1 MAIPGNIDSF
11 SLYRNTIFRPRL
23 LAFLV
28 LSSISSGCLLFSQ
41 SRNTR
46 AEASFSPPSITL
58 SNSTIYKIV
67 LYGTQ
72 DNPEGSLPAVSGLNI
87 SKSPQVFRSAS
98 FINGTPSVRLEMSF
112 QVKASREG
120 TFTLPSWIVNIGGK
134 PLRIPAATLQVLA
147 PSQQDLIRKKRQREQ
162 EKELKDAAFIEFDTS
177 RPFLFEGETIPAT
190 VQLFLWDRL
199 PVTRI
204 EQAPVKDGDSFSM
217 TELRQPNEK
226 RNFSRNGKTYA
237 VFSWPIGLT
246 AAMAGQHKLS
256 FSTSIRVR
264 VSNRRSPTFNS
275 PFNNDPFFGFGR
287 EESLTVKGDEMT
299 MEVRSLPMKGR
310 PIGFQG
316 AIGTFTSE
324 SRIDSDS
331 VSLGDPVRLVFEIS
345 GTGNFAAVP
354 APEINSNQKLKIGP
368 PSFSFE
374 GNQIT
379 KHEGKQSFEYIV
391 TPLVAGL
398 LEIPPIEFAYFDPIR
413 ESFFSASTLPH
424 PLQVDR
430 GEQWTPTAPGSNSPF
445 APPDESTRRS
455 SPDLFQAESEPGKW
469 VSTLEPSPLMNRA
482 AFWYFQAIPLA
493 GFCSL
498 TFWGVRRKGRG
509 KEKFKRKENSLSR
522 QMKDAVGFN
531 DASSLLRAFRDL
543 LRLKIAK
550 IHKHPNPSSLASEEL
565 LALLQAGKNSNE
577 VIDAVKELLRS
588 CDDQEFAGNELA
600 KQPVEDLYRK
610 GFAILKKIR

>member
-1 MAIPGNIDSF
+1 MSENIYSI
-11 SLYRNTIFRPRL
+11 SLLRDEVCRPRL

-28 LSSISSGCLLFSQ
+28 LSSISFSCFLSAQ
-41 SRNTR
+41 NRKTR
-46 AEASFSPPSITL
+46 AEASFSPPNITL
-58 SNSTIYKIV
+58 SNSTIYKVV
-67 LYGTQ
+67 LHGTQ
-72 DNPEGSLPAVSGLNI
+72 DTPKGSIPVVPGLQI
-87 SKSPQVFRSAS
+87 SNSPQVFRSAS

-120 TFTLPSWIVNIGGK
+120 TFTLPSWNVNMGGK
-134 PLRIPAATLQVLA
+134 TLQIPATTLQVLA
-147 PSQQDLIRKKRQREQ
+147 PSQQDLIRKQRQTQ
-162 EKELKDAAFIEFDTS
+162 QKQELKEAAFIEFNTS
-177 RPFLFEGETIPAT
+177 RSFLFEGETVPAT

-204 EQAPVKDGDSFSM
+204 EQAPVKDGDSFSI

-246 AAMAGQHKLS
+246 AAMAGEHKLS
-256 FSTSIRVR
+256 FNTAIRVR
-264 VSNRRSPTFNS
+264 VNSRRSAPFNS
-275 PFNNDPFFGFGR
+275 PFLNDPFFGFGR
-287 EESLTVKGDEMT
+287 EESIKVKGDEML

-310 PIGFQG
+310 PLGFQG

-324 SRIDSDS
+324 SRIDSDR

-354 APEINSNQKLKIGP
+354 APEINSSDKFKIGP
-368 PSFSFE
+368 PAFSFE
-374 GNQIT
+374 GNQLT

-391 TPLVAGL
+391 TPLTAGL
-398 LEIPPIEFAYFDPIR
+398 LKIPPIEFAYFDPIR
-413 ESFFSASTLPH
+413 ESFFSASTLPL

-430 GEQWTPTAPGSNSPF
+430 GEGWIPNDQGSDYPKQTG
-445 APPDESTRRS
+445 ESTRPS
-455 SPDLFQAESEPGKW
+455 TPDLFQAESEPGEW
-469 VSTLEPSPLMNRA
+469 VGALEPSLLMNNPT
-482 AFWYFQAIPLA
+482 FWYFQAIPFA

-498 TFWGVRRKGRG
+498 TCWGIGRKKRGRA
-509 KEKFKRKENSLSR
+509 KLKRKANSLSR

-543 LRLKIAK
+543 LRLKISK
-550 IHKHPNPSSLASEEL
+550 IHNHPNPSSLASEEL
-565 LALLQAGKNSNE
+565 IVLLKAGKNSDE
-577 VIDAVKELLRS
+577 VIGAVKELLRS

>member
-1 MAIPGNIDSF
+1 M
-11 SLYRNTIFRPRL
+11 
-23 LAFLV
+23 
-28 LSSISSGCLLFSQ
+28 
-41 SRNTR
+41 
-46 AEASFSPPSITL
+46 
-58 SNSTIYKIV
+58 
-67 LYGTQ
+67 
-72 DNPEGSLPAVSGLNI
+72 
-87 SKSPQVFRSAS
+87 
-98 FINGTPSVRLEMSF
+98 
-112 QVKASREG
+112 
-120 TFTLPSWIVNIGGK
+120 
-134 PLRIPAATLQVLA
+134 
-147 PSQQDLIRKKRQREQ
+147 IRKKRQKEQ
-162 EKELKDAAFIEFDTS
+162 EKELEEAAFIEFNTS
-177 RPFLFEGETIPAT
+177 RPFLFEGETVPAT

-204 EQAPVKDGDSFSM
+204 EQAPVKEGDSFSI

-226 RNFSRNGKTYA
+226 RNVLRNNGKRYA

-256 FSTSIRVR
+256 FSTAIRVR
-264 VSNRRSPTFNS
+264 VSNRRSN
-275 PFNNDPFFGFGR
+275 PFNNPIFNDPFFGFGR

-299 MEVRSLPMKGR
+299 VEVRSLPMKGR
-310 PIGFQG
+310 PLGFQG
-316 AIGTFTSE
+316 AIGTFASE
-324 SRIDSDS
+324 SRIDSDN

-354 APEINSNQKLKIGP
+354 APEINSNEKFKIGP
-368 PSFSFE
+368 PSFAFE

-398 LEIPPIEFAYFDPIR
+398 LEIPPIEFAYFDPIM

-430 GEQWTPTAPGSNSPF
+430 GEQWTPSDQGGNSPF
-445 APPDESTRRS
+445 SRPDKSTRPS
-455 SPDLFQAESEPGKW
+455 SPDLFQAESEPGEW
-469 VSTLEPSPLMNRA
+469 VSALEPSPLMNNP

-498 TFWGVRRKGRG
+498 TFWGVRRKRRG
-509 KEKFKRKENSLSR
+509 KEKFKAKENSLSR

-565 LALLQAGKNSNE
+565 IAHLKAGKNSDE
-577 VIDAVKELLRS
+577 VIGAVKELLRS